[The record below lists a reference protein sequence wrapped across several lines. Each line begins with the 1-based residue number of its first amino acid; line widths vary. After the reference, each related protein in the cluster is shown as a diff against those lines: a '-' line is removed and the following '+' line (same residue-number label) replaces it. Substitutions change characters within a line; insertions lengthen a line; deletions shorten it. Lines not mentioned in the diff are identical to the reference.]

1 MTTQPITNEEAKVL
15 GKLVKNMTKPQV
27 DYILKQVR
35 ARYAELRSEQELQV
49 LEAAAPGKTVRFT
62 AIKPKYLMGITAKIL
77 AILPE
82 GKLEVEMIN
91 PPARAIQRFGSR
103 AVKVHATSC
112 TVID

>member
-1 MTTQPITNEEAKVL
+1 MTDQPLTNEEAKVL

-49 LEAAAPGKTVRFT
+49 LEAARPGKTVRFT
-62 AIKPKYLMGITAKIL
+62 SIKPKYLTGVCATIL

-91 PPARAIQRFGSR
+91 PPTRAVQRFSR
-103 AVKVHATSC
+103 IVKVHATSC